1 MHLLWQLDEAK
12 RTRGERV
19 DDGTAQRDRPLFEVC
34 SFFKK
39 NNNNNANVPLSI
51 LFFGLIKNIVEL
63 YGVADSSFSF
73 M

>member
-34 SFFKK
+34 SFLK
-39 NNNNNANVPLSI
+39 NNNNANVPLSI

>member
-34 SFFKK
+34 SFFK
-39 NNNNNANVPLSI
+39 NNNNANVPLSI

-63 YGVADSSFSF
+63 YGVADSVVFSF

>member
-1 MHLLWQLDEAK
+1 MDEAK

-34 SFFKK
+34 SFKK
-39 NNNNNANVPLSI
+39 NNNNANVPLSI

-63 YGVADSSFSF
+63 YGVADSVVFSF

>member
-34 SFFKK
+34 SFLKN